1 MREIKFRAWDERKNK
16 MFNVFWM
23 KRKTNL
29 DFICANDERNLE
41 WTRCPAESYAYKD
54 IMQYTWLKDKNW
66 VEIYEGD
73 ILRYGGWSI
82 WWYVRFWEC
91 EINCEYCCYW
101 FYTSEEKEIIWP
113 DWSSYEVIGNIYE
126 HKNLLTKKEYE

>member
-73 ILRYGGWSI
+73 IIKQWPEKYSQIYDVIFQNWTFI
-82 WWYVRFWEC
+82 C
-91 EINCEYCCYW
+91 NQK
-101 FYTSEEKEIIWP
+101 TSDFMET
-113 DWSSYEVIGNIYE
+113 EVIGNKRE
-126 HKNLLTKKEYE
+126 NPDLLTKQDNE